1 LDWIVAQRDQ
11 AMIEQTLAQLKEPK
25 AISGFFTLVV
35 TKFQQEKSTTD
46 QLAVLA
52 WLKTLIKLHWI

>member
-1 LDWIVAQRDQ
+1 
-11 AMIEQTLAQLKEPK
+11 MIEQTLAQLKEQK

-52 WLKTLIKLHWI
+52 WLKTLIKLHWV